1 MAPVRNLV
9 VKENNDG
16 VHAVW
21 EQPMF
26 VQNLTNIKYGITVTG
41 GGLAIFTANNIEDLQ
56 FTVSIDMLSLC
67 LVYIFNVV
75 AYEDSLQS
83 NSISASFVFTGGRK
97 KVNFIVDLHIS
108 CFPFKRC
115 QYLYSGS
122 SHDV

>member
-9 VKENNDG
+9 ANEKIDG
-16 VHAVW
+16 VLTVW

-26 VQNLTNIKYGITVTG
+26 VQNLTMIRYGISVTG
-41 GGLAIFTANNIEDLQ
+41 NGLVIFTANNIEDLQ
-56 FTVSIDMLSLC
+56 FTVSIDILSLC
-67 LVYIFNVV
+67 LVYSFSVV
-75 AYEDSLQS
+75 AYEDPLQS
-83 NSISASFVFTGGRK
+83 DPISVSLEFIGGK
-97 KVNFIVDLHIS
+97 NKVKFIVNLHIS